1 MMVFDWIG
9 KWAEY
14 SPDKVAIRD
23 VKTGEDHSY
32 SDLNKLAET
41 IAANLHEKFE
51 LVKGDRI
58 AILSAFNAEFI
69 ALFSAAQKAGFILVP
84 INTHLTAHE
93 VAYQISNSDSKL
105 IIYQDEYSEKLNESE
120 VSRIKW
126 DKTSAPSA
134 ITYTEELSEN
144 DPIFILYT
152 SGTTGRPKGCIYTH
166 KMLFW
171 NSINT
176 QLRLDINSNDI
187 TLNCMPSFHT
197 GGWNVLITPFL
208 HHGATV
214 WLLSDFDPDV
224 VLENLEKSKST
235 LFMAVPTMLKIM
247 SDSKA
252 FAEADLS
259 KIRYFIV
266 GGEALPIPEIETWE
280 KKGILIRQ
288 GFGLTE
294 VGPNVTSL
302 HQSDTTR
309 KRGSI
314 GFFNF
319 YISGKVINKAGKEC
333 KPDEVGELI
342 LGGPNVSPGYWN
354 NPIAT
359 TDSYKDG
366 FFRTGDLVKRDADGY
381 IYVVGRK
388 KEMYISGGENV
399 YPREVEK
406 VLQEHPDIAEAA
418 VVGVPHEKW
427 GETGAAFLIKKPG
440 SHVTKDEILT
450 YCKEYLA
457 KFKLPKHIVFLDSFP
472 KNATGKIDKK
482 ELKSKLNQTTKTSNY
497 ENK

>member
-23 VKTGEDHSY
+23 VKTGEDYSY
-32 SDLNKLAET
+32 SALNKLSET
-41 IAANLHEKFE
+41 IAANLHENFK

-69 ALFSAAQKAGFILVP
+69 ALFSAAQKAGFIIVP

-93 VAYQISNSDSKL
+93 VAYQIENSGSKL
-105 IIYQDEYSEKLNESE
+105 VIYQDNFSDKLSESD
-120 VSRIKW
+120 VSKIKW
-126 DKTSAPSA
+126 DETTLPTQG
-134 ITYTEELSEN
+134 TYTEKISEN

-176 QLRLDINSNDI
+176 QLRLDITSNDI

-252 FAEADLS
+252 FAEANLS
-259 KIRYFIV
+259 TIRYFIV

-280 KKGILIRQ
+280 NKGILIRQ

-302 HQSDTTR
+302 HQSDTIR

-319 YISGKVINKAGKEC
+319 YISGKVINDVGGEC
-333 KPDEVGELI
+333 KPDEVGELM

-366 FFRTGDLVKRDADGY
+366 FFKTGDLVKRDAEGY

-406 VLQEHPDIAEAA
+406 VLQEHPAIAEAA
-418 VVGVPHEKW
+418 VIGVPHEKW
-427 GETGAAFLIKKPG
+427 GETGAAFLIKKQG
-440 SHVTKDEILT
+440 SDITEDEILT
-450 YCKEYLA
+450 YCREYLA
-457 KFKLPKHIVFLDSFP
+457 KFKLPKHIVFLDVFP

-482 ELKSKLNQTTKTSNY
+482 ELKSKFNQTTKTSNY

>member
-1 MMVFDWIG
+1 MIVLDWIG

-14 SPDKVAIRD
+14 SPEKIALHE
-23 VKTGEDHSY
+23 VKTGLDFSY
-32 SDLNKLAET
+32 ETINELAENT
-41 IAANLHEKFE
+41 AANLHEKYG
-51 LVKGDRI
+51 LKKGDRI
-58 AILSAFNAEFI
+58 AVLSGFNAEFI

-93 VAYQISNSDSKL
+93 IAYQIADCGATL
-105 IIYQDEYSEKLNESE
+105 IIFEDVFADKIKDAKPQKIKWSDISTSAKNPFSEKL
-120 VSRIKW
+120 
-126 DKTSAPSA
+126 
-134 ITYTEELSEN
+134 TED

-152 SGTTGRPKGCIYTH
+152 SGTTGNPKGCIYTH

-176 QLRLDINSNDI
+176 ELRLDITSNDV
-187 TLNCMPSFHT
+187 TVNCMPSFHT

-214 WLLSDFDPDV
+214 WLLNEFDPKRL
-224 VLENLEKSKST
+224 LESLEKSKST
-235 LFMAVPTMLKIM
+235 VFMAVPTMLKIM
-247 SDSKA
+247 SDSAA

-259 KIRYFIV
+259 TIRYFIV
-266 GGEALPIPEIETWE
+266 GGEALPIPEIEIWD

-302 HQSDTTR
+302 HQSDTIR

-319 YISGKVINKAGKEC
+319 YISGKVINDAGLDC
-333 KPDEVGELI
+333 RPDEVGEL
-342 LGGPNVSPGYWN
+342 LLSGPNLSPGYWN
-354 NPIAT
+354 NPEETSKAFV
-359 TDSYKDG
+359 DG
-366 FFRTGDLVKRDADGY
+366 YFKTGDLVKRDAQGY
-381 IYVVGRK
+381 FYVVGRK

-406 VLQEHPDIAEAA
+406 VLQSHPAIAEAA

-427 GETGAAFLIKKPG
+427 GETGAAFLIKKSG
-440 SHVTKDEILT
+440 TDISEDAILSF
-450 YCKEYLA
+450 CKKYLA
-457 KFKLPKHIVFLDSFP
+457 TYKLPKYIEFIDDFP

-482 ELKSKLNQTTKTSNY
+482 ELKSKFNQTIKTSNH

>member
-1 MMVFDWIG
+1 MMVLDWIG

-23 VKTGEDHSY
+23 VKTSTDY
-32 SDLNKLAET
+32 TYKDINTLAEYT
-41 IAANLHEKFE
+41 AANLYENYGIK
-51 LVKGDRI
+51 KGDRI
-58 AILSAFNAEFI
+58 AILSGFNAELI

-93 VAYQISNSDSKL
+93 VAFQIENSEAGL
-105 IIYQDEYSEKLNESE
+105 IIYEDKFAEKLLESKPKK
-120 VSRIKW
+120 IKW
-126 DKTSAPSA
+126 EDVSVKTEKKHTDE
-134 ITYTEELSEN
+134 ISEN

-152 SGTTGRPKGCIYTH
+152 SGTTGRPKGCVYTH

-176 QLRLDINSNDI
+176 ELRLDITSEDVTI
-187 TLNCMPSFHT
+187 NCMPSFHT
-197 GGWNVLITPFL
+197 GGWNILITPFL

-214 WLLSDFDPDV
+214 WLLNDFDPNV
-224 VLENLEKSKST
+224 VLESLEKSGST

-247 SDSKA
+247 SDSNS

-266 GGEALPIPEIETWE
+266 GGEALPIPEIETWDR
-280 KKGILIRQ
+280 KGILIRQ
-288 GFGLTE
+288 GYGLTE

-319 YISGKVINKAGKEC
+319 YIDGKVVNKAGQDCQPE
-333 KPDEVGELI
+333 EVGELL

-354 NPIAT
+354 NPEETEKAYT
-359 TDSYKDG
+359 NGY
-366 FFRTGDLVKRDADGY
+366 FRTGDLVRRDAEGY

-388 KEMYISGGENV
+388 KDMYISGGENV

-406 VLQEHPDIAEAA
+406 VLEKHPDISEAA
-418 VVGVPHEKW
+418 VIGVPHEKW
-427 GETGAAFLIKKPG
+427 GATGAAFLIRKPG
-440 SHVTKDEILT
+440 KQITEEEILT
-450 YCKEYLA
+450 YCQKYLA
-457 KFKLPKHIVFLDSFP
+457 KFKLPKHIVFMDAFP

-482 ELKSKLNQTTKTSNY
+482 ELKTKIKSN
-497 ENK
+497 N

>member
-1 MMVFDWIG
+1 MMAFDWIG

-14 SPDKVAIRD
+14 SPEKVAIRD
-23 VKTGEDHSY
+23 VKLAIDFTY
-32 SDLNKLAET
+32 KALNELAQD
-41 IAANLHEKFE
+41 IAFNLHKNFG

-69 ALFSAAQKAGFILVP
+69 ALFSAAQKAGYILVP

-93 VAYQISNSDSKL
+93 VAYQIENSQAKL
-105 IIYQDEYSEKLNESE
+105 IIFEDAFAGKLKDLKPPKINWNEISGSSKETYSNSISE
-120 VSRIKW
+120 
-126 DKTSAPSA
+126 D
-134 ITYTEELSEN
+134 

-176 QLRLDINSNDI
+176 ELRLDITSNDI

-208 HHGATV
+208 HHGGTI
-214 WLLSDFDPDV
+214 WLLNEFEPHL
-224 VLENLEKSKST
+224 VLECLEKSKST

-247 SDSKA
+247 SDSNA
-252 FAEADLS
+252 FAEADLTA
-259 KIRYFIV
+259 IRYFIV
-266 GGEALPIPEIETWE
+266 GGEALPIPEIETWD

-319 YISGKVINKAGKEC
+319 YITGKVVNEAGQEC
-333 KPDEVGELI
+333 KPEEVGELLI
-342 LGGPNVSPGYWN
+342 SGPNVSPGYWN
-354 NPIAT
+354 NPEET
-359 TDSYKDG
+359 TKAFADDYFK
-366 FFRTGDLVKRDADGY
+366 TGDLVKRDSEGY

-406 VLQEHPDIAEAA
+406 VLQTNPAISEAV

-427 GETGAAFLIKKPG
+427 GETGAAFVIKKPG
-440 SHVTKDEILT
+440 SEITEEEVLN

-457 KFKLPKHIVFLDSFP
+457 KFKLPKHIVFLNEFP

-482 ELKSKLNQTTKTSNY
+482 EIKSKLNQTIKTSNH